1 MNSTIEINNRKI
13 GKNHQTYIIAELSAN
28 HNQDFDQAVKLIH
41 AAKECGVDAVK
52 LQTYTADTITIDA
65 RNDYFKI
72 KGTIWEGKY
81 LYDLYKEAYT
91 PWEWQPE
98 LKKIAN
104 NLGLDLFSS
113 PFDVTAV
120 DFLEKMDV
128 PVYKI
133 ASFELNDLVLIKK
146 IAQTKKPVIMST
158 GMANLS
164 EINEAITTLR
174 QNGCEQIALLKCTS
188 AYPSPPEAINL
199 RTIPNLSDA
208 FNVPVGLSDHTLGI
222 SIPIGA
228 VAIGACIIEKHFT
241 LDRSI
246 PGPDSKFSLEP
257 NELKEMVNSVRIIEK
272 ALGTISYGPTSFEK
286 DSTNHRRSI
295 FIVKDI
301 RKGENFTEE
310 NIKVIRPGFGLHSRY
325 YGTILNKKA
334 KSDLVKGTPLS
345 WELIDF

>member
-1 MNSTIEINNRKI
+1 MHPTIEINKRII
-13 GKNHQTYIIAELSAN
+13 GKNHPTYIIAELSAN

-52 LQTYTADTITIDA
+52 LQTYTADTITIDVK
-65 RNDYFKI
+65 NEYFKI

-113 PFDVTAV
+113 PFDTSAV
-120 DFLEKMDV
+120 DFLEKMEV
-128 PVYKI
+128 PVYKV

-174 QNGCEQIALLKCTS
+174 QNGSKQIALLKCTS
-188 AYPSPPEAINL
+188 AYPSPPESINL

-208 FNVPVGLSDHTLGI
+208 FGAPVGLSDHTLGT
-222 SIPIGA
+222 SIAIGA
-228 VAIGACIIEKHFT
+228 VSLGASIIEKHFT
-241 LDRSI
+241 LDRSV

-257 NELKEMVNSVRIIEK
+257 HEFKEMVDSVRIIEK
-272 ALGTISYGPTSFEK
+272 ALGTISYGPTSIEK

-295 FIVKDI
+295 FVVKDI
-301 RKGENFTEE
+301 KKGENFTEE
-310 NIKVIRPGFGLHSRY
+310 NVKVIRPGFGLHSRY
-325 YGTILNKKA
+325 YETILTKKA
-334 KSDLVKGTPLS
+334 KTDLVKGTPMS